1 MNSPIR
7 AIRRSCLNGKEPW
20 ISRAF
25 CARQSGVLSRKKVER
40 QQQKIVGKN
49 IESMV
54 LGKSVFDHKE
64 YRVFLF
70 LGC

>member
-1 MNSPIR
+1 
-7 AIRRSCLNGKEPW
+7 
-20 ISRAF
+20 
-25 CARQSGVLSRKKVER
+25 VER